1 MVIRIQRNADIYKI
15 SADIYGD
22 LMKLVMYQPFQLQLT
37 NAAFFL
43 TTAMIVD
50 GTVLTRTPV

>member
-1 MVIRIQRNADIYKI
+1 
-15 SADIYGD
+15 
-22 LMKLVMYQPFQLQLT
+22 MYQPFRLQLT

-50 GTVLTRTPV
+50 GTVFTRKPVKAGDVAMTTPTTMKLIL